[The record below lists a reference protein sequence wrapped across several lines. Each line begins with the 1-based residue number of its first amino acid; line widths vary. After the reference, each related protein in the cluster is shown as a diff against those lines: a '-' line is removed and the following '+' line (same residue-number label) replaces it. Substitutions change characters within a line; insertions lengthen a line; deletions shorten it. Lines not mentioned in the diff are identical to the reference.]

1 MSDLTDMQAKIV
13 AFRDARDWKQFHN
26 PKDLAI
32 GLNLEATEVLEH
44 FLWKSP
50 EEITKYLQTHTNNV
64 AEELADTLYY
74 VLLMAHELGI
84 DIKQALSDK
93 MEQNEAKYRVDK
105 AKGNHKK
112 YTELAE

>member
-1 MSDLTDMQAKIV
+1 MSDITELQDKIV

-44 FLWKSP
+44 FLWKSN
-50 EEITKYLQTHTNNV
+50 EETAEYLKSHKDKIG
-64 AEELADTLYY
+64 EELADTLYY
-74 VLLMAHELGI
+74 VLLMAHDLGI
-84 DIKQALSDK
+84 DIKQAVEGK
-93 MEQNEAKYRVDK
+93 MQQNEVKYSVAK

-112 YTELAE
+112 YTELK